1 MVLRQFPLL
10 PPMHGDL
17 EGWGGGVRVIWTGKI
32 LAYQIN
38 IVKELNLHLGP
49 H

>member
-17 EGWGGGVRVIWTGKI
+17 EGWGGGGQGDLDWKNPS
-32 LAYQIN
+32 LSN
-38 IVKELNLHLGP
+38 
-49 H
+49 

>member
-17 EGWGGGVRVIWTGKI
+17 EGWGGGQGDVDWKI
-32 LAYQIN
+32 LAY
-38 IVKELNLHLGP
+38 
-49 H
+49 